1 MFSRKEELSVIPA
14 TQLKDC
20 VGREGREGGRKEG
33 KERER
38 KKKKGR
44 KEGREGGRKQRF
56 ETLPKT
62 SNDFSPTLEHHK
74 DIHLLRDLLSPNDPA
89 CLQNVALPCE

>member
-44 KEGREGGRKQRF
+44 RKGGREEG
-56 ETLPKT
+56 
-62 SNDFSPTLEHHK
+62 NK
-74 DIHLLRDLLSPNDPA
+74 DLKLSPK
-89 CLQNVALPCE
+89 LQMTSLPL